1 MESILNTVK
10 KASNMSAD
18 FTAFD
23 DDVIMHTNT
32 LFMTLRQMGVGP
44 STPFSI
50 EDASAEWTD
59 FTEDIEQL
67 EAVKTFVSLKVRL
80 IFDPPQSSTV
90 MQAIKDIIAE
100 CEWRLLHAVECE
112 LKA

>member
-1 MESILNTVK
+1 MGET
-10 KASNMSAD
+10 

-23 DDVIMHTNT
+23 DDVILHTNT
-32 LFMTLRQMGVGP
+32 VFMALRQMGIGP
-44 STPFSI
+44 STPFRI
-50 EDASAEWTD
+50 EDEIAEWRD

-67 EAVKTFVSLKVRL
+67 EAVKSYVSLKVKL

-90 MQAIKDIIAE
+90 MQAIKDTITE

>member
-50 EDASAEWTD
+50 KDANAKWTD

-90 MQAIKDIIAE
+90 MQAIKDVIAE